1 MIVLTPDLE
10 AQKREQE
17 KKAQFEALVKRANSE
32 DPIAAFK
39 LAHYYYKKQEFIK
52 ASIYLREAA
61 IQGHVEAMYELARMY
76 EIGEG
81 VPSSYVATKKW
92 YREALKRG
100 HPTFNEHYFLCGCSC
115 NSRFKHYLHSV
126 HLYKDDL
133 KTFRLTYSNL
143 QYFFILWL
151 CHKYFVQKAN
161 IMIQI

>member
-61 IQGHVEAMYELARMY
+61 IQGHVGAMYELCMSLQECMKLVKVY
-76 EIGEG
+76 LQVMSQLKNGIG
-81 VPSSYVATKKW
+81 
-92 YREALKRG
+92 
-100 HPTFNEHYFLCGCSC
+100 
-115 NSRFKHYLHSV
+115 
-126 HLYKDDL
+126 
-133 KTFRLTYSNL
+133 RL
-143 QYFFILWL
+143 
-151 CHKYFVQKAN
+151 
-161 IMIQI
+161 

>member
-52 ASIYLREAA
+52 APIYLREAA

-100 HPTFNEHYFLCGCSC
+100 HPKAKRWFIKE
-115 NSRFKHYLHSV
+115 
-126 HLYKDDL
+126 
-133 KTFRLTYSNL
+133 
-143 QYFFILWL
+143 FFILL
-151 CHKYFVQKAN
+151 MNTIFFVAAVAILGSSIICIPYIFIK
-161 IMIQI
+161 MILKHLG

>member
-92 YREALKRG
+92 YREALKR
-100 HPTFNEHYFLCGCSC
+100 TL
-115 NSRFKHYLHSV
+115 L
-126 HLYKDDL
+126 
-133 KTFRLTYSNL
+133 
-143 QYFFILWL
+143 
-151 CHKYFVQKAN
+151 
-161 IMIQI
+161 

>member
-52 ASIYLREAA
+52 AA

-76 EIGEG
+76 EIGKG

-92 YREALKRG
+92 YKEALKRG
-100 HPTFNEHYFLCGCSC
+100 HPKAKRWFIKE
-115 NSRFKHYLHSV
+115 
-126 HLYKDDL
+126 
-133 KTFRLTYSNL
+133 
-143 QYFFILWL
+143 FFILL
-151 CHKYFVQKAN
+151 MNTIFFVAAVAILGSSIICIPYIFIK
-161 IMIQI
+161 MILKHLG